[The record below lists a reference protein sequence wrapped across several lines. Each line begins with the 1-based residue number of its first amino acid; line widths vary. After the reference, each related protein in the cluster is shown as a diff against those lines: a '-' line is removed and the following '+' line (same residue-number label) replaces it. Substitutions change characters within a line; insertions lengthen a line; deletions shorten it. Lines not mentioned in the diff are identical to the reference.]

1 LLPLTG
7 HLRQPKRSAVEEVGG
22 DGGGGGV
29 DVSPADVRLRSSSP
43 PVLSLFYSLSSA
55 WGQCVERVC
64 LCVSVAIRIKLFSP
78 YLFPVFPNAF
88 ITFTLPKPVPLQ
100 VASQR
105 STKMPTS
112 IVFVL
117 YAGIGIAVR
126 VNEGGGVGEGRESGM
141 RFTGLGLGWLIFR
154 LC

>member
-1 LLPLTG
+1 V
-7 HLRQPKRSAVEEVGG
+7 Q
-22 DGGGGGV
+22 
-29 DVSPADVRLRSSSP
+29 
-43 PVLSLFYSLSSA
+43 
-55 WGQCVERVC
+55 RVC